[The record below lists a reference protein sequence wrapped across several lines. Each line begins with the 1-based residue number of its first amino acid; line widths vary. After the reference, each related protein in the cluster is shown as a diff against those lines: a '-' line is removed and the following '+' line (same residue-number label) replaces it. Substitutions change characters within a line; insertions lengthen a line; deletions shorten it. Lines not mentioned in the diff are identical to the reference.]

1 MGIIVRLLISALAV
15 FAGAYILPGVHVRN
29 FTTAIIV
36 AIILA
41 LLNAFLKPVLVILT
55 IPVTVIT
62 LGLFLLVINAVII
75 LLCAK
80 LVDGFRVDGFW
91 YAMLFS
97 VVLSLINAVLGG
109 MD

>member
-55 IPVTVIT
+55 IPVTIVT

>member
-15 FAGAYILPGVHVRN
+15 FACAYILPGVHVRN

-36 AIILA
+36 AVILA

-97 VVLSLINAVLGG
+97 VVLSLINALLGG